1 MDLAQIL
8 LQQPTHLLVILGVSI
23 FIAYC
28 VFGIAG
34 FGAVLVAGPVLAHFL
49 PMTVIVPLLALL
61 DFTASIT
68 TISKDKAEVAR
79 DEIKRLVLFML
90 LGSLIGATLLLSLK
104 ADIIMVL
111 LFGLLA
117 IAYPSYAMMKM
128 LRKHQLSPFNTS
140 WAAGFGTIGGIF
152 SAMFGSGGFIYSIY
166 ISSRL
171 DNKKAIRA
179 TQSTLIGFSTLMRI
193 IIFTISGI
201 YSNIQFFLILL
212 ALLPILFLGLYCG
225 RSMAHRLNLNQFITL
240 INGIVIISGIFLVI
254 RYLSL

>member
-1 MDLAQIL
+1 MDIAQIL

-68 TISKDKAEVAR
+68 NISKDKAEVAR
-79 DEIKRLVLFML
+79 DEVKRLVLFML
-90 LGSLIGATLLLSLK
+90 LGSLIGATLLFTLK
-104 ADIIMVL
+104 ADIMVL

-117 IAYPSYAMMKM
+117 IAYPSYTIIKM
-128 LRKHQLSPFNTS
+128 LGQHQLSPFNTR

-171 DNKKAIRA
+171 NSKKAIRA

-212 ALLPILFLGLYCG
+212 ALLPILFLGMYCG
-225 RSMAHRLNLNQFITL
+225 RSMAHRLNLNQFILL